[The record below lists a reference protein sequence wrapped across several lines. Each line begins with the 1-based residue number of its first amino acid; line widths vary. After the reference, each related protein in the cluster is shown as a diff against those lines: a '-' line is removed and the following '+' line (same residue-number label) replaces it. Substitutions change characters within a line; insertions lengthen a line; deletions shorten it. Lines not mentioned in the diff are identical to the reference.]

1 MELMITLISLLTGSI
16 AGIIYGFSFMPHA
29 LNFTPLKKSN
39 TQHANPRIFISFFLF
54 STLRILLIG
63 TLLYY
68 ILHTGK
74 LNIIL
79 VVLAFLISFWFIIIK
94 KKAQ

>member
-1 MELMITLISLLTGSI
+1 MIFMQTILSLLVGAA
-16 AGIIYGFSFMPHA
+16 AGTIYGFSFMPQG
-29 LNFTPLKKSN
+29 LDFVPPEKIVLKEIRKK
-39 TQHANPRIFISFFLF
+39 TFVSFFFF

-68 ILHTGK
+68 ILHTRT

-94 KKAQ
+94 KNR

>member
-1 MELMITLISLLTGSI
+1 MELMISLISLLTGSV
-16 AGIIYGFSFMPHA
+16 AGIIYGFSFIPHA
-29 LNFTPLKKSN
+29 LNFTPSKEAS
-39 TQHANPRIFISFFLF
+39 TQQASPRIFISFFLF